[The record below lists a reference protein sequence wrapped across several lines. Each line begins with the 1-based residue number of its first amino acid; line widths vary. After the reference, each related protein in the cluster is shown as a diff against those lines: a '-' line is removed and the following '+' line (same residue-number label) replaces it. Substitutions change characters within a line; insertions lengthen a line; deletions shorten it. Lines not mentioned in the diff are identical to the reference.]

1 VSGSDVEPAVPPAP
15 PPATGAPRDA
25 GRDIARGARRL
36 SALTMLSRVLGLV
49 REQIFAVTL
58 GASGVSDAFLAAF
71 RIPNLLR
78 DLFAEGALS
87 TAFVPTYVKTLK
99 QEGRPAAFL
108 LGNRVLTTLTFY
120 LGALALLG
128 MLWPGPVVRVVAAG
142 FSPEKRELTAHLVRI
157 MMPYLPIISLAVVAM
172 GALNAESRYTA
183 PGLASSMFN
192 LVAIVG
198 GGTLFL
204 LGVAPRTA
212 VTVWAV
218 LTLVGG
224 LGQLSVQFPPLW
236 KLGWR
241 PAFAPDLR
249 LRNEGTRRI
258 AALMAP
264 ATLSVAA
271 VQINV
276 VVNTSFASLCA
287 EGSISWLGYA
297 FRLMQ
302 LPIGVFGVAIGTT
315 SLTHLARD
323 AAANDFQ
330 ALRQTLRRG
339 IQLVLF
345 LTIPST
351 VGLAVLG
358 EPIIGLIFQHGR
370 FSAHATVETARA
382 LSGFALGLAAYS
394 AIKVVAPAFYALGK
408 TRVPL
413 FASLAAVAC
422 NVVWNLLT
430 FRRFGHV
437 GLAVGTSIAAITNLA
452 VLIIAFQIT
461 VGHLVNRALIGA
473 IARIVLAAALMAG
486 AIWPTARW
494 LAAHVPASTAGRAVT
509 VSVPIL
515 LGTAVYFTA
524 ARLMKVA
531 ELGALMRRRR

>member
-1 VSGSDVEPAVPPAP
+1 MSGSDVEPAVPPAA

>member
-1 VSGSDVEPAVPPAP
+1 MSGSDVEPAVLPVVPA
-15 PPATGAPRDA
+15 ASAPRDA
-25 GRDIARGARRL
+25 GREIARGARRL

-120 LGALALLG
+120 LGALAVLG
-128 MLWPGPVVRVVAAG
+128 MAWPGPVVRLVAAG

-192 LVAIVG
+192 LVAIAG

-204 LGVAPRTA
+204 LGVPPRTA
-212 VTVWAV
+212 VIVWAV

-224 LGQLSVQFPPLW
+224 LGQLAVQFPPLW

-249 LRNEGTRRI
+249 LRHEGTRRI

-323 AAANDFQ
+323 AAANDFE

-413 FASLAAVAC
+413 FASLAAVGC
-422 NVVWNLLT
+422 NVVWNILT

-461 VGHLVNRALIGA
+461 VGHLINRALMGA
-473 IARIVLAAALMAG
+473 IGRIVVAAALMA
-486 AIWPTARW
+486 AVIWPAARW
-494 LAAHVPASTAGRAVT
+494 LAAHVPANTAGRAVT
-509 VSVPIL
+509 VAVPIV
-515 LGTAVYFTA
+515 LGTVVYFAA

-531 ELGALMRRRR
+531 ELGALMRRRK

>member
-1 VSGSDVEPAVPPAP
+1 MSGSEVEPVALPAAPPAAP
-15 PPATGAPRDA
+15 GAPRDA
-25 GRDIARGARRL
+25 GREIARGARRV

-71 RIPNLLR
+71 RIPNMLR

-128 MLWPGPVVRVVAAG
+128 ILWPEPIVRLVATG

-157 MMPYLPIISLAVVAM
+157 MMPFLPIISLAVVAM
-172 GALNAESRYTA
+172 GALNAEARYTA

-192 LVAIVG
+192 VVAIVG
-198 GGTLFL
+198 GAALFL
-204 LGVAPRTA
+204 IGVAPRTA
-212 VTVWAV
+212 VTVWAA

-224 LGQLSVQFPPLW
+224 LAQLAVQLPPLW
-236 KLGWR
+236 GLGWR

-249 LRNEGTRRI
+249 LQHEGTRRI

-323 AAANDFQ
+323 AAANDFE

-382 LSGFALGLAAYS
+382 LSGFAVGLAA
-394 AIKVVAPAFYALGK
+394 
-408 TRVPL
+408 
-413 FASLAAVAC
+413 
-422 NVVWNLLT
+422 
-430 FRRFGHV
+430 
-437 GLAVGTSIAAITNLA
+437 
-452 VLIIAFQIT
+452 
-461 VGHLVNRALIGA
+461 
-473 IARIVLAAALMAG
+473 
-486 AIWPTARW
+486 
-494 LAAHVPASTAGRAVT
+494 
-509 VSVPIL
+509 
-515 LGTAVYFTA
+515 
-524 ARLMKVA
+524 
-531 ELGALMRRRR
+531 